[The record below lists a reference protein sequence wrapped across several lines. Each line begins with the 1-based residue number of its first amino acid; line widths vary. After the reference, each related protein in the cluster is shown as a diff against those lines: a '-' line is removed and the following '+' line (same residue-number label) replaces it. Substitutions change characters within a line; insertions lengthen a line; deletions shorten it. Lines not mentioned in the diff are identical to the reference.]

1 MITILGKH
9 SQLLDSYILKL
20 GSTWCSIKWLFLVYL
35 NWEWVY
41 EKSLQP
47 HLYKIYLSVGGYVLC
62 CLLCLMLSQRK
73 TQIYNNITLRYAS
86 LKEVSISGSNY
97 AFLPVNWS
105 SNGPGRQFPKQNLVW
120 PSWDLPLLICTIATK
135 LLLYKEQICCCII
148 PLSKFSIFNWG
159 GEALYLLDFLL
170 IVWKQILLGKY
181 AWRLRV
187 KKLKNTIEARKNGA
201 WTEDNF
207 KTLYALIAIV

>member
-120 PSWDLPLLICTIATK
+120 LSWDLPLLICTIATK
-135 LLLYKEQICCCII
+135 LLLQRANLLLHHSVVKVFH
-148 PLSKFSIFNWG
+148 FSS
-159 GEALYLLDFLL
+159 
-170 IVWKQILLGKY
+170 
-181 AWRLRV
+181 
-187 KKLKNTIEARKNGA
+187 
-201 WTEDNF
+201 TELEKPSPSWISYSSSESRYYWENMRED
-207 KTLYALIAIV
+207 YV

>member
-1 MITILGKH
+1 MFD
-9 SQLLDSYILKL
+9 QM
-20 GSTWCSIKWLFLVYL
+20 LVYP

-47 HLYKIYLSVGGYVLC
+47 HLYKVYLSVGGYVLC

-120 PSWDLPLLICTIATK
+120 LSWDLPLLICTIATK
-135 LLLYKEQICCCII
+135 LLLQRANLLLHHSVVKVFHFQLSWRRPHLPPGFLTPRLKADIIGKICVKILCKEI
-148 PLSKFSIFNWG
+148 
-159 GEALYLLDFLL
+159 E
-170 IVWKQILLGKY
+170 KY
-181 AWRLRV
+181 DWS
-187 KKLKNTIEARKNGA
+187 
-201 WTEDNF
+201 
-207 KTLYALIAIV
+207 